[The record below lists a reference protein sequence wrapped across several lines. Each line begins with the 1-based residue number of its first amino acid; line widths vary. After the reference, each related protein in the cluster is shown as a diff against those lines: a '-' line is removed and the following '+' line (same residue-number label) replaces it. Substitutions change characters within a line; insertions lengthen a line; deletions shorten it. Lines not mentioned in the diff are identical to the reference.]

1 MHRPLRIEVPDEQH
15 ATSLSLSLQTYE
27 VERQAVDGQFE
38 VRVNFVERNPES
50 RVGKVLNAIDEWL
63 LTAELPFVR
72 IHLDGTS
79 YTLHRP
85 TLEPPL
91 TAAPH

>member
-1 MHRPLRIEVPDEQH
+1 MRRPLRIEVPDEHH
-15 ATSLSLSLQTYE
+15 AAALSLSLQTYE
-27 VERQAVDGQFE
+27 VERRAVDGHFE
-38 VRVNFVERNPES
+38 LRVDFVERKPES

-72 IHLDGTS
+72 IHLDGNS

-85 TLEPPL
+85 TIEPPL